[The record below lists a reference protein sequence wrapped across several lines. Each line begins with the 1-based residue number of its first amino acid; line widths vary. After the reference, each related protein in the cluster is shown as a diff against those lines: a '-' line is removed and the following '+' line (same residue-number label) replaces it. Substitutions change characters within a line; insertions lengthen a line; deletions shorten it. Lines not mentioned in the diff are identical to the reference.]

1 MSLYVMVLLP
11 GIATLVILVAA
22 SPAGSRTHDRSTSRR
37 RRYVERNPCSVNSMD
52 IRNHLI
58 VEGVPREQAVFI
70 TELAAEH
77 QINPLTM
84 WMWLRHFD
92 ARSLGVVVA
101 ADVTQRELV
110 KHIENGTVPNI
121 EELKV
126 FAGINGLPIA
136 GPTVVVHSSAGNPG
150 GQRRNVTAVLPEI
163 FEPGEWPE
171 GVLLVPS
178 EWSADAEGTAE
189 GSSRLGDAVREAMQ
203 RHDGDGDVAA

>member
-1 MSLYVMVLLP
+1 
-11 GIATLVILVAA
+11 
-22 SPAGSRTHDRSTSRR
+22 
-37 RRYVERNPCSVNSMD
+37 MD

-77 QINPLTM
+77 QINPLTV

-92 ARSLGVVVA
+92 AKSLGVVVA
-101 ADVTQRELV
+101 ADVTHRELV
-110 KHIENGTVPNI
+110 KHIENGTVPHI

-136 GPTVVVHSSAGNPG
+136 GPSVAAHSYTDTPSGPRRSA
-150 GQRRNVTAVLPEI
+150 TAVLPEI

-171 GVLLVPS
+171 GVLVVPS
-178 EWSADAEGTAE
+178 EWSAGAE
-189 GSSRLGDAVREAMQ
+189 GSSRLGDAVREALQ
-203 RHDGDGDVAA
+203 RRDGNGDVAA